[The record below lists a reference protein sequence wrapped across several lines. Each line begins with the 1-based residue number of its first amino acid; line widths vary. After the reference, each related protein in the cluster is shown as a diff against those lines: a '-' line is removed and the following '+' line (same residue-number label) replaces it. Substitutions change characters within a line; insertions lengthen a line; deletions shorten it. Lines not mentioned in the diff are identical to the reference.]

1 MTYTE
6 TEVNYKGKATSMT
19 VPTKCKTCPT
29 QILTWMKQSFVI
41 RFLDCGT
48 HKKKCSPFFKRWCLF
63 VCSWGP
69 HQNKKRNESFD
80 EHLENVDWHGFNRHI
95 CIKFISALANSFSA
109 LNTVAKLPS
118 RMSLIELFS
127 WIVDTKHNV
136 PSSISIL
143 LDFKM
148 PLEKCAR

>member
-48 HKKKCSPFFKRWCLF
+48 HKKSVPLFLKGDVCLF
-63 VCSWGP
+63 V
-69 HQNKKRNESFD
+69 
-80 EHLENVDWHGFNRHI
+80 LEARIKIKSEMNRLMSTWRMLI
-95 CIKFISALANSFSA
+95 DMALIGTFVSNSSA
-109 LNTVAKLPS
+109 
-118 RMSLIELFS
+118 
-127 WIVDTKHNV
+127 H
-136 PSSISIL
+136 
-143 LDFKM
+143 
-148 PLEKCAR
+148 

>member
-1 MTYTE
+1 M
-6 TEVNYKGKATSMT
+6 
-19 VPTKCKTCPT
+19 
-29 QILTWMKQSFVI
+29 
-41 RFLDCGT
+41 
-48 HKKKCSPFFKRWCLF
+48 F

-69 HQNKKRNESFD
+69 HQNKNGNESFD

-143 LDFKM
+143 LI
-148 PLEKCAR
+148 PKCHWKNVLGNLVRIIWLIWCICLLLNLIQAASNMFIWYCVCFAFVYLRREYFISEMRNE